1 MIDHISVCICTFRR
15 NATLARLLRNLTLQ
29 ETGGQFSFSVVVVDN
44 DTSGSA
50 EAEVIRSRTEWGLE
64 IAYGIEQERTIPA
77 ARNHALR
84 LAKGGFIAI
93 IDDDELPPPHWLRTL
108 YEAVRTLDVDGAL
121 GPVFPFFEGIPPVW
135 LVKSRLCELPSWRSG
150 TLLQWNQTRTG
161 NVLLK
166 KEVFDRNGL
175 HFDER
180 FRTGG
185 SDQAFFREAMN
196 AGFRFVG
203 IAEAP
208 VYEIVPPARWSKR
221 YWVRRALVN
230 GYNAQKYLERDG
242 LGLKTMTA
250 LFKSTGALVV
260 YAVSAPLCA
269 CLGTHVLMNCVERGS
284 YHLSRVAATFGIELW
299 KRRDF

>member
-121 GPVFPFFEGIPPVW
+121 GPVFPFFEGIPPAW